1 MADTENEKKET
12 AQESVPAA
20 DTKDTPAHKDTPE
33 KQAAPKKRMSAAA
46 RKRLRYGGVAT
57 AITCVVIAIVVLAN
71 VLVGVLVKKY
81 PLKLDLTE
89 NAMYEISQET
99 IDYLQSLDQEVDFT
113 VLMDE
118 SNFQTSGTYYKM
130 VGEILERYTQYSD
143 KITLRYVDPNTNPDV
158 VSSYQSGY
166 SGTLTQGDI
175 VIANHADSSKMRVV
189 SIGNLFAYDQ
199 EKYYYYYY
207 YGSYTLEDCITGF
220 SGEQDLTAALM
231 YVTDADP
238 ITVGVLATANGQ
250 PLYNAQFHAG
260 SLNAYVQTLSRN
272 GYDVQTL
279 DLYTDSFDADSFD
292 MLLLPAP
299 VNDLTATAVEQLSEF
314 LYNDGNYGTN
324 LIYIAD
330 FSQGDTP
337 NLDEFLSTWGIRVNK
352 EIAFEGDQKAA
363 QQVTLSIG
371 TAAVPVA
378 SITDETYSAELANTA
393 LPIAAPL
400 CRTIDLLWDSQSGG
414 ITSALLQTA
423 DSVYLGKMGEK
434 AEDADKTPVG
444 AQNVMAVST
453 RRDNNYKSQSSILV
467 MGGMLMTDAN
477 LMQDASYNNAQ
488 YLMSAVNALSGKGSS
503 LIIASKDLTQE
514 TLNLTAADVRSIN
527 IVIYLIPFAVV
538 VIGVVVFVRR
548 RNK

>member
-1 MADTENEKKET
+1 MADTENEKKQEAAGEPASDVTSKET
-12 AQESVPAA
+12 KAPG
-20 DTKDTPAHKDTPE
+20 E
-33 KQAAPKKRMSAAA
+33 KPKRRMSAAA
-46 RKRLRYGGVAT
+46 KKRLRYGGVAT
-57 AITCVVIAIVVLAN
+57 AITCVVVAIVVLVN

-99 IDYLQSLDQEVDFT
+99 IDYLQKLDQEVDFT
-113 VLMDE
+113 VLMAE

-143 KITLRYVDPNTNPDV
+143 RIDLRYVDPNTNPDV
-158 VSSYQSGY
+158 VSAYQANY
-166 SGTLTQGDI
+166 SGSLTQGDI
-175 VIANHADSSKMRVV
+175 VIANHSDPSKLRVV

-207 YGSYTLEDCITGF
+207 YGSYSLEDCITGF

-231 YVTDADP
+231 FVTDADP
-238 ITVGVLATANGQ
+238 VTVGVLATANGQ
-250 PLYNAQFHAG
+250 PLYNSQFHAA

-272 GYDVQTL
+272 GYDVQTI
-279 DLYTDSFDADSFD
+279 DLYSDSFDADSFD

-299 VNDLTATAVEQLSEF
+299 VNDLTTSAVEHLSEF

-337 NLDEFLSTWGIRVNK
+337 NLDEFLSTWGIAVNK

-378 SITDETYSAELANTA
+378 SIVDETYSTGLANTA

-414 ITSALLQTA
+414 ITSTLLKTG

-434 AEDADKTPVG
+434 AEDADTTPVG
-444 AQNVMAVST
+444 EQTVMAVST
-453 RRDNNYKSQSSILV
+453 RRDNSYTSQSSILV

-477 LMQDASYNNAQ
+477 LLQDASFNNAQ
-488 YLMSAVNALSGKGSS
+488 YLMSAVNVLSGKGSS
-503 LIIASKDLTQE
+503 LIISSKDLTQE
-514 TLNLTAADVRSIN
+514 NLNLTTADVRSIN
-527 IVIYLIPFAVV
+527 IVIYLIPFIVV

-548 RNK
+548 RNR